1 MPSKKKTAKKPASK
15 SNDGPAMFEPPAVP
29 ENFVNLIVDF
39 TRDLS
44 ITFPEYASMW
54 QQWTTL
60 EMPAVEVRHL
70 FDYCLS
76 VYPERFFDIL
86 YQNDDIFKADSE
98 ANTCFL
104 PGVEFKTLYNCEN
117 VSENTRKAIWKYL
130 QVIMLAAVNAV
141 KDKTGFGDAMNMF
154 DGIDEAD
161 LQSKL
166 AETIAGIGE
175 FFKNGDSNSDSDN
188 DVEDVPINGEEPR
201 GMPDF
206 TKTFDFEKMAGS
218 MPNAESLHG
227 HLKGLFDG
235 KIGTLAKEMAE
246 EISKDFDNILGE
258 GANINSTQDVL
269 KQMMKNPKKIM
280 DLMKTVGAKLNT
292 KMDSGEISKDDLMKE
307 ATEWMSKMKD
317 MGGSDQFGELFKNL
331 TKNMGGLGK
340 NMKFDENALNR
351 MTKAQSTK
359 DRMRNKLQQRKA
371 AAELV
376 RQQAMAQAQ
385 KNAAN
390 AQNVVL
396 EATAPNNYV
405 FRVDGEGPQE
415 KSVKKSKAETD
426 KEIDD
431 LVASIGVETSDVA
444 TQKSAKSKKSKSKK

>member
-1 MPSKKKTAKKPASK
+1 MPSKKKNAKKRPASTSS
-15 SNDGPAMFEPPAVP
+15 SNVFESPAVP
-29 ENFVNLIVDF
+29 ENFANLIVDF

-44 ITFPEYASMW
+44 VTFPEYSHLW

-60 EMPAVEVRHL
+60 EMPEVEVRHL

-86 YQNDDIFKADSE
+86 YQNDDIFKADSD
-98 ANTCFL
+98 ANTLFL

-117 VSENTRKAIWKYL
+117 VSENTHKAIWKYL
-130 QVIMLAAVNAV
+130 QVIMLATVNAV
-141 KDKTGFGDAMNMF
+141 KDKTGFGDTMNMF

-166 AETIAGIGE
+166 AETISGISE
-175 FFKNGDSNSDSDN
+175 FFKMGKEGDSDS
-188 DVEDVPINGEEPR
+188 DVEDVPIDGEEPR

-206 TKTFDFEKMAGS
+206 AKTFDFEKMAGS

-246 EISKDFDNILGE
+246 EISHDFENILGGE

-280 DLMKTVGAKLNT
+280 ELMKTVGAKLNT

-307 ATEWMSKMKD
+307 ATEWISKMKD
-317 MGGSDQFGELFKNL
+317 MGGSDQFSELFKNL

-351 MTKAQSTK
+351 MTKAQTTK

-385 KNAAN
+385 KNA
-390 AQNVVL
+390 QNVVL
-396 EATAPNNYV
+396 ESTAPNNYV
-405 FRVDGEGPQE
+405 FRMDGEGPQE
-415 KSVKKSKAETD
+415 KSVKKSKAEMD

-431 LVASIGVETSDVA
+431 LVANIGVETSDA
-444 TQKSAKSKKSKSKK
+444 PPSKSAKSKKSKGKK

>member
-1 MPSKKKTAKKPASK
+1 MPSKKKNAKKSTTK
-15 SNDGPAMFEPPAVP
+15 SSPVFEPPSVP
-29 ENFVNLIVDF
+29 ENFANLIVDF

-44 ITFPEYASMW
+44 STFPEYSHLW

-60 EMPAVEVRHL
+60 EMPEAEVRHL

-86 YQNDDIFKADSE
+86 YQNDDIFKADNE
-98 ANTCFL
+98 ANTFFL

-117 VSENTRKAIWKYL
+117 VSENTRQAIWKYL

-175 FFKNGDSNSDSDN
+175 FFKNTDSDS
-188 DVEDVPINGEEPR
+188 DVEDVPIDGEEPLPR
-201 GMPDF
+201 TMPDF
-206 TKTFDFEKMAGS
+206 AKTFDFEKMAGS
-218 MPNAESLHG
+218 MPDAESLHG

-246 EISKDFDNILGE
+246 EISKDFEDILGGE

-269 KQMMKNPKKIM
+269 KHMMKNPKKIM

-307 ATEWMSKMKD
+307 ATEWISKMKS
-317 MGGSDQFGELFKNL
+317 MGGSDQLNDLFKNL

-340 NMKFDENALNR
+340 NMKIDENALNR

-359 DRMRNKLQQRKA
+359 DRMLNKLAQRKA

-376 RQQAMAQAQ
+376 RQQAIAQAQ

-415 KSVKKSKAETD
+415 KSVKKSKAEID
-426 KEIDD
+426 KEMDD
-431 LVASIGVETSDVA
+431 LVASIGVETSDA
-444 TQKSAKSKKSKSKK
+444 AAPKKSKKSKGKK